1 MENIKLQQYSADYLR
16 DKEASNLPPLM
27 SAINDYISEIKEEYT
42 HMPAKV
48 CRDTLLSEYN
58 YRMRSKLRSC
68 RCFGLTAHPGDIC
81 YIDFGRAYVTE
92 AGYQHFGLVITV
104 SSGKAL
110 VIPMTS
116 NTVNYNLAYDPQ
128 ENPDGLKHLMKLG
141 KTEGLN
147 KYSVLFLND
156 AKFINTA
163 RIIDVKSKLDPQGE
177 QFRKIVGRLFECMA
191 VSL

>member
-1 MENIKLQQYSADYLR
+1 MEDLKLHRFSADYLQ
-16 DKEASNLPPLM
+16 DKQACNLPPLM
-27 SAINDYISEIKEEYT
+27 EAINDYVAEIKEEYT
-42 HMPAKV
+42 HMPAKM

-68 RCFGLTAHPGDIC
+68 RSFGLTVSPGDIC
-81 YIDFGRAYVTE
+81 YIDFGRAYVSE

-116 NTVNYNLAYDPQ
+116 NSTNYAMAYDPVI
-128 ENPDGLKHLMKLG
+128 NPDGLRHLMRLG
-141 KTEGLN
+141 KTEGLY

-163 RIIDVKSKLDPQGE
+163 RIIDMKSWIDPRSQL
-177 QFRKIVGRLFECMA
+177 FRDITDRLFECMT
-191 VSL
+191 VTL